1 MPDPDFRLSPA
12 AQAVL
17 DAFWEHPPGPLGQGR
32 DALAAALRAVAA
44 PLEHYDP
51 PRNVNNP
58 EDEQFVDGK
67 CVRNS
72 DIYAE
77 IIALATELENHG

>member
-1 MPDPDFRLSPA
+1 MAELSPA
-12 AQAVL
+12 AKSVM
-17 DAFWEHPPGPLGQGR
+17 DAFCASENGVYLEGDPER
-32 DALAAALRAVAA
+32 LAAALRAVAA

-51 PRNVNNP
+51 PRTAFYP
-58 EDEQFVDGK
+58 EAQAFVDGK

-77 IIALATELENHG
+77 IIAIATELENHD